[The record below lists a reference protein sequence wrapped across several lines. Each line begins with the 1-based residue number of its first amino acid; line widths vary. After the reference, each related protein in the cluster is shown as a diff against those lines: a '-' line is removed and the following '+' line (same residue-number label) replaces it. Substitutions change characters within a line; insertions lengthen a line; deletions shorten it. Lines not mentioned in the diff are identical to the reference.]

1 MKNSRNHH
9 YSSPAN
15 RSRAIYAAI
24 IVGHEREFLALFTI
38 HSGFLSVKQTQ
49 VGKNANASK

>member
-1 MKNSRNHH
+1 MENSRNYH
-9 YSSPAN
+9 YLSP
-15 RSRAIYAAI
+15 SGLDDAIYGAI